1 MKKGIKFASI
11 DIGSNAMRLLF
22 CRVIKDKKNRHTFSK
37 EALFRMPLRLG
48 EDAFSLGFI
57 TDKNIVKLQEAK
69 VVRITNAGS
78 IEGHPHDVFI
88 TREAPNYSKK

>member
-1 MKKGIKFASI
+1 MEKSIKFASI

-22 CRVIKDKKNRHTFSK
+22 CRVIKDKKNRDTFSK

-57 TDKNIVKLQEAK
+57 TDKNI
-69 VVRITNAGS
+69 S
-78 IEGHPHDVFI
+78 
-88 TREAPNYSKK
+88 